1 MTGLQGRL
9 AFYLHKSSPPSE
21 MPEAEPA
28 RSAAS
33 SDASA
38 SSLDGEPVAGE
49 VSTSLAPATA
59 LVPPSDTV
67 NETLEYPPVDND
79 AASEVARMEP
89 SDEAPE
95 SEPAAVEISPPLAPA
110 TPVVPPST
118 TVKGTPAY
126 APGGRH
132 DAAEVARIGME
143 RGDERMRQGD
153 VVAARRFYQMAA
165 DAGMVQAATA
175 IGRTFDPFYLRHI
188 RVRGAFAD
196 AERAKQWYENAA
208 KSGDM
213 EALARIELMTWDSSH
228 R

>member
-1 MTGLQGRL
+1 MDEPI
-9 AFYLHKSSPPSE
+9 AVE
-21 MPEAEPA
+21 M
-28 RSAAS
+28 
-33 SDASA
+33 
-38 SSLDGEPVAGE
+38 
-49 VSTSLAPATA
+49 STSLAPATA

-67 NETLEYPPVDND
+67 NETPEYPPVDND

-89 SDEAPE
+89 SDQAPE

-110 TPVVPPST
+110 TAVVPPST
-118 TVKGTPAY
+118 TETGTPAD
-126 APGGRH
+126 APGDRH
-132 DAAEVARIGME
+132 DASEVARIGME

-165 DAGMVQAATA
+165 DAGMAQAATA

-196 AERAKQWYENAA
+196 AQRAKQWYENAA
-208 KSGDM
+208 KAGDI